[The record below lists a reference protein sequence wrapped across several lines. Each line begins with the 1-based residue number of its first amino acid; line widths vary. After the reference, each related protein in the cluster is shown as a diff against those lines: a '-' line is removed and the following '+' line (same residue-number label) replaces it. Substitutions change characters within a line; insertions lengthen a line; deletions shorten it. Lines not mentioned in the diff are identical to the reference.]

1 MPLCDSTSSGVKGPV
16 DFTGYWALAKHEQMD
31 EFLKAAGFPW
41 VVRKAALKFGGSA
54 VDVISHSGPLLRVT
68 SLNAK
73 GSWTRSYDVERE
85 VVQRNAEGT
94 LCKTTSWWEG
104 SVFRSRMEGSELG
117 VLESWRFMRGN
128 SMAVRTALR
137 TARGGPEA
145 VMFWFFDRMETLQRH
160 VARGSMGRRSLR
172 QQIEADQR
180 RVEKATRD
188 DTAYIQSV
196 LLDWQRWRSPADD
209 FIHVIS
215 PPPMSR
221 PSRVRRRSPGPGSAA
236 AGSPRTMSPLSMSK
250 SPSNDS
256 LSALPAGVEMRSE
269 AKSIRS
275 ELSRS
280 RLAESEL
287 SNNALDRMARQAA
300 ALALAPDGEATSPQ
314 APSGHAVA
322 SPPAGPGSS
331 RLGPGFAAQQQQ
343 QVAPPSAAHV
353 EAQHGQHAQQG
364 QQSKEFARELTLT
377 YPRSPDGAIPVE
389 PSAASSGAQQ
399 GPPATDSL
407 TFRPSTGGSPRL
419 EGDGLAPH
427 GNAPQHAP
435 YPPAPDSDVATRGSL
450 HSAPQHHRSGSAG
463 SAGAV
468 RAAHYKSLSA
478 DSTRRGGSTVSGRAS
493 PRSTPATSHHLHLT
507 PAEQLMNQRLHE
519 FGDSRGIMAV
529 VPVSTP
535 NDTAEPQLL
544 SMSPEQAEETAAK
557 LRELEADML
566 LRRQENRRGWSCC
579 GCFVLTWAGDTL
591 PDHLRVWEM
600 TID

>member
-1 MPLCDSTSSGVKGPV
+1 
-16 DFTGYWALAKHEQMD
+16 
-31 EFLKAAGFPW
+31 
-41 VVRKAALKFGGSA
+41 
-54 VDVISHSGPLLRVT
+54 
-68 SLNAK
+68 
-73 GSWTRSYDVERE
+73 
-85 VVQRNAEGT
+85 
-94 LCKTTSWWEG
+94 
-104 SVFRSRMEGSELG
+104 
-117 VLESWRFMRGN
+117 
-128 SMAVRTALR
+128 
-137 TARGGPEA
+137 
-145 VMFWFFDRMETLQRH
+145 
-160 VARGSMGRRSLR
+160 
-172 QQIEADQR
+172 
-180 RVEKATRD
+180 
-188 DTAYIQSV
+188 
-196 LLDWQRWRSPADD
+196 
-209 FIHVIS
+209 
-215 PPPMSR
+215 
-221 PSRVRRRSPGPGSAA
+221 
-236 AGSPRTMSPLSMSK
+236 
-250 SPSNDS
+250 
-256 LSALPAGVEMRSE
+256 MRSE

-300 ALALAPDGEATSPQ
+300 ALALAPDGEAISPQ

-407 TFRPSTGGSPRL
+407 TFRPSASGSPRL

-478 DSTRRGGSTVSGRAS
+478 DSTRRA
-493 PRSTPATSHHLHLT
+493 
-507 PAEQLMNQRLHE
+507 
-519 FGDSRGIMAV
+519 
-529 VPVSTP
+529 
-535 NDTAEPQLL
+535 
-544 SMSPEQAEETAAK
+544 
-557 LRELEADML
+557 
-566 LRRQENRRGWSCC
+566 C
-579 GCFVLTWAGDTL
+579 
-591 PDHLRVWEM
+591 
-600 TID
+600 